1 MNAPLPLVAAM
12 SPGATMALAA
22 GIGIAFGW
30 TLERA
35 GLGSAPKLAGQF
47 YFTDFTVFK
56 VMFSAIVTAMLGLFF
71 LSRVGILD
79 LSQVY
84 VPDTRWLPQLA
95 GGLLFGAGFVMAGL
109 CPGTSC
115 VAAASGRVDG
125 AMVMA
130 GMFSGVLMAGL
141 FAAPI
146 RSFYDGAS
154 SGALTLPQLFRLP
167 YGIVVCAVV
176 AMALTAFASAE
187 RWERRA

>member
-1 MNAPLPLVAAM
+1 MSAPLPLVAEM
-12 SPGATMALAA
+12 SPAATIALAA

-56 VMFSAIVTAMLGLFF
+56 VMFSAIVTAMLGLFWLGWLGVLD
-71 LSRVGILD
+71 LSRV
-79 LSQVY
+79 Y
-84 VPDTRWLPQLA
+84 VPETHWLPQLA
-95 GGLLFGAGFVMAGL
+95 GGLLFGAGFVVAGL

-115 VAAASGRVDG
+115 VAAASGRGDG
-125 AMVMA
+125 ALVMA

-141 FAAPI
+141 LAAPI
-146 RSFYDGAS
+146 RNFYDGATP
-154 SGALTLPQLFRLP
+154 GALTLPQLFHLP